1 MLGIDF
7 SWQHLG
13 SRYLQEHRR
22 KDLRAKNSV
31 LGGGLNMAGLD
42 CWVRKPSPSAGNREL
57 CGPGPAPPKVPGGRS
72 QLLPKTPSVQ
82 DSPTPRTAAG
92 GHSAH
97 SPVPVLTHS
106 STLNTHT
113 LSHANMHT
121 HQNIYNCTF
130 AHARTQ
136 CTFIAYRHTNIHMP
150 VWGQHI
156 CHRYSHTFTSVI
168 LRSLFPWGRIPLSR
182 QTSSLSISSLFALI
196 IKH

>member
-1 MLGIDF
+1 MAAF
-7 SWQHLG
+7 
-13 SRYLQEHRR
+13 R
-22 KDLRAKNSV
+22 KPLFTGAQRQDLRAENSV
-31 LGGGLNMAGLD
+31 LGGGLSMAGLD
-42 CWVRKPSPSAGNREL
+42 CWERKPSPAGNREP
-57 CGPGPAPPKVPGGRS
+57 CRPGPAPPTVPGGRS

-97 SPVPVLTHS
+97 SPVPVFTHS

-113 LSHANMHT
+113 YSAMHT
-121 HQNIYNCTF
+121 CT
-130 AHARTQ
+130 HTRTYTSVRLHTHTQ
-136 CTFIAYRHTNIHMP
+136 CTFIAYRHTSIHMP

-156 CHRYSHTFTSVI
+156 CHRYSHTCTSVM

-182 QTSSLSISSLFALI
+182 QTSSLSIFSLFALI